1 MGWMDRLKST
11 VDEVQ
16 TNAMDI
22 AVSKKAEIEQ
32 NIAEKAEIKE
42 QERAQEL
49 AVQEEQQR
57 LKAQFSVSKK
67 MGDVSIDIP
76 HELFMVR
83 RASAQLPKKSGM
95 LMKTGKAIAAMSTL
109 GASIAIEQAMKPD
122 NRVFRFDEIRSFELI
137 QDDSSVMSGG
147 VGAAV
152 AGGLLLGGVGAIVG
166 SNVGK
171 RKGRK
176 VVENLFLKINLK
188 SLDFPCVIIPY
199 IDKAVKVSSNEYK
212 KAFSAAQE
220 TVSCLELIVDAVDQ
234 AASSEQANVMNQG
247 SNVAEQIMQFKSLLD
262 MGAISEE
269 EFEMKKRELLGLQA

>member
-1 MGWMDRLKST
+1 MGWMDKLKT
-11 VDEVQ
+11 TIDEVQ
-16 TNAMDI
+16 NNALDL
-22 AVSKKAEIEQ
+22 ASTKKEEIEQ
-32 NIAEKAEIKE
+32 SIALKAEHRE
-42 QERAQEL
+42 QEHAKEL
-49 AVQEEQQR
+49 SMQEEQRQ
-57 LKAQFSVSKK
+57 LKSLFNASKK

-220 TVSCLELIVDAVDQ
+220 TVSCLELIVDAVDK
-234 AASSEQANVMNQG
+234 AISPEESNVGDQG

-262 MGAISEE
+262 MGAITEE
-269 EFEMKKRELLGLQA
+269 EFELKKRELLG